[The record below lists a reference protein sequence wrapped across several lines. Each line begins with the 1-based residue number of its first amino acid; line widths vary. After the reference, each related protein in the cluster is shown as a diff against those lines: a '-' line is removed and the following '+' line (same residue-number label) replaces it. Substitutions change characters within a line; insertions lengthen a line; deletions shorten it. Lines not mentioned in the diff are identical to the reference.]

1 MGYGGA
7 ATEGQ
12 YAGTAVVAATDAIL
26 GTKSEGVPA
35 GKATT
40 EGDGGPGNLAVIDI
54 TEGDACVY
62 CCGTAVFT
70 VGKRGT
76 CGGDRG
82 VVGCGDIDGAGDA
95 AAVLGPCPIGVGVG
109 YLPADGAAGAGRG
122 EVIGAVDV
130 GDAAQGGLVLGYGGA
145 ATEGQYAAT
154 AVVAAADA
162 ILGGEAEGVS
172 AGQSTANGD
181 GGCGELGVI
190 AITEGEGAVY
200 RCGAVML
207 TVGEC
212 AACGG
217 DRGVVTGGE
226 VYGAGDAAAVLCPC
240 PIGVG
245 VGYLPADGTAGTGRG
260 GIF

>member
-12 YAGTAVVAATDAIL
+12 YAGTAAVAATDAIL
-26 GTKSEGVPA
+26 GAKSEGVSC

-40 EGDGGPGNLAVIDI
+40 DGDGGPGDLGVVSI

-62 CCGTAVFT
+62 CCCTAVFT
-70 VGKRGT
+70 VGEGGT

-82 VVGCGDIDGAGDA
+82 VVTCGDIDGAGDA

-181 GGCGELGVI
+181 GGCGDLGVI